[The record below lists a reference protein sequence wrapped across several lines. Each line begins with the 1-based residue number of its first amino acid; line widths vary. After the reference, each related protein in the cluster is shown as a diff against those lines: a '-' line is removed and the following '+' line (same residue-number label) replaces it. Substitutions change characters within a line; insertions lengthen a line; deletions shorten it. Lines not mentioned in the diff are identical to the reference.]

1 MADQTMTRSS
11 GPDSLEAF
19 TADRMKMWK
28 GFTSATTGAVIFMAV
43 LLTLMAVFL
52 L

>member
-11 GPDSLEAF
+11 GPDSLDALV
-19 TADRMKMWK
+19 ADRMKMWK
-28 GFTSATTGAVIFMAV
+28 GFTNATAGAVVFMVV
-43 LLTLMAVFL
+43 LLVLMAIFL